1 MKQAIFDEQ
10 SPIGILK
17 GFSPLPEQL
26 EVDVIMPADDR
37 IYPRFGEFLL
47 IEVDQASALV
57 GRVSRVQAAGQL
69 MTEQGERYLADLA
82 GANQDM
88 PATVARQLL
97 RYTIKMQLLGK
108 LSLHSGSRFEFSVG
122 ERAFS
127 SMGRRV
133 RRPSREALNYLCN
146 VGLDEDPTAVP
157 LGELAYGQHVEASV
171 KIKISIDRLKG
182 RRSFVFARA
191 GYGKSNLIKSL
202 VSQLYATPP
211 EVGLLIIDPEGE
223 YAFPDVHGRLGLVN
237 VPGLEKRTS
246 VYSSRNIPSQY
257 RHCHKGDTFLDF
269 ADFPPQDI
277 VAGFIPAEKQDGIF
291 ANLLRGMD
299 WSNWKQLVT
308 LLDEQGYRAPDQAI
322 ATLLEYSPNP
332 RRDDVSLA
340 AIKNNLIPALNR
352 VHRPGSTLS
361 KNVIQELREHR
372 VVIIDTS
379 LMTGEDSLAITGILL
394 RRIFYNNVRHF
405 TDPAGQTV
413 RCLTLVE
420 EAQTMLGD
428 RNLDDRNIFVRWV
441 KEGRKFGL
449 GCILVTQQPGS
460 ISHQIISQ
468 GDNFFVLHLLN
479 RNDLEILQ
487 RHNAHYTDDILGF
500 IRNEPIQGNCYFWSA
515 PNQPYVLPV
524 RVASFESVARVTP
537 AQPSH
542 VVEETTDRQAV
553 PELATLVEEAIA
565 KNGKVWV
572 YPVGRIYGQ
581 TEPGHVAFSVDYL
594 YTAVLGYAERDRLV
608 SRSTVDRGAFG
619 DELRGVVSKRLS
631 ELGGRFGFAVLQ
643 GIKRPV
649 CVLSESNI
657 SLSGSKQL
665 QSETIDIDRAL

>member
-1 MKQAIFDEQ
+1 MKQAIFDDQ

-17 GFSPLPEQL
+17 GLSPLPEQL

-47 IEVDQASALV
+47 IEVDQATALV

-97 RYTIKMQLLGK
+97 RYTIRMQLLGK
-108 LSLHSGSRFEFSVG
+108 LSVDAASRFEFSVG

-127 SMGRRV
+127 SMGRTV

-146 VGLDEDPTAVP
+146 VGLDQDPTAAP
-157 LGELAYGQHVEASV
+157 LGEVAYGQHVEPNV

-191 GYGKSNLIKSL
+191 GYGKSNLIKYL
-202 VSQLYATPP
+202 VSQLYASPP
-211 EVGLLIIDPEGE
+211 EIGLLIIDPEGE
-223 YAFPDVHGRLGLVN
+223 YAFPDVHGRPGLVN
-237 VPGLEKRTS
+237 VPSLEKRTS
-246 VYSSRNIPSQY
+246 VYSNRKIPPQY
-257 RHCHKGDTFLDF
+257 KHSHKGDTFLDF
-269 ADFPPQDI
+269 ADFPPQDV
-277 VAGFIPAEKQDGIF
+277 VAGFIPSEKHDSVF

-299 WSNWKQLVT
+299 WSDWKQLVT
-308 LLDEQGYRAPDQAI
+308 LLNEQGYRAPDRSV
-322 ATLLEYSPNP
+322 ATLLGYAPK
-332 RRDDVSLA
+332 RDDVSLA
-340 AIKNNLIPALNR
+340 AIKNNLIPAMNR

-379 LMTGEDSLAITGILL
+379 LMPGEDGLAITGILL

-405 TDPAGQTV
+405 TDPTGQTV
-413 RCLTLVE
+413 RCLTLLE

-479 RNDLEILQ
+479 KTDLETLQ
-487 RHNAHYTDDILGF
+487 RHNAHYTNDILGF
-500 IRNEPIQGNCYFWSA
+500 IRNEPVQGNCYFWSA

-524 RVASFESVARVTP
+524 RVASFESVARVP
-537 AQPSH
+537 LAQPSH
-542 VVEETTDRQAV
+542 AAAETSDRQAV
-553 PELATLVEEAIA
+553 PEPVATLVEEAIT
-565 KNGKVWV
+565 KNAKVWV

-594 YTAVLGYAERDRLV
+594 YTAVLGNADRDRPV
-608 SRSTVDRGAFG
+608 SKAMADRGASG
-619 DELRGVVSKRLS
+619 DELRSLIYKQLR
-631 ELGGRFGFAVLQ
+631 ELGGRFGLAVLQ

-649 CVLSESNI
+649 CVLSESNV
-657 SLSGSKQL
+657 SLSGTKQL

>member
-10 SPIGILK
+10 PPIGILK

-26 EVDVIMPADDR
+26 EVDAIMPADDR

-47 IEVDQASALV
+47 IEVDEATALV

-88 PATVARQLL
+88 PSTVTRQLL

-108 LSLHSGSRFEFSVG
+108 LSVDSGSQFKFSVG

-133 RRPSREALNYLCN
+133 RHPSREALNYLCN
-146 VGLDEDPTAVP
+146 VGLDKDPTAAP
-157 LGELAYGQHVEASV
+157 LGELAYGQQVETSV

-191 GYGKSNLIKSL
+191 GYGKSNLIKYL
-202 VSQLYATPP
+202 ISQLYTTPP

-223 YAFPDVHGRLGLVN
+223 YAFPDVQGRLGLVN
-237 VPGLEKRTS
+237 VPGLEKRIS
-246 VYSSRNIPSQY
+246 VYSNRNILSQY
-257 RHCHKGDTFLDF
+257 RHCQKGDTFLDF

-277 VAGFIPAEKQDGIF
+277 VSGFIPVEKHDSVF
-291 ANLLRGMD
+291 ANLLRGLD
-299 WSNWKQLVT
+299 WNDWKELVT
-308 LLDEQGYRAPDQAI
+308 LLDKEGYRAPDLAL
-322 ATLLEYSPNP
+322 ATLLDY
-332 RRDDVSLA
+332 RHKKDDVSLA
-340 AIKNNLIPALNR
+340 AIKNNLIPAMNR
-352 VHRPGSTLS
+352 VHRPGSILS

-372 VVIIDTS
+372 IVIVDTS
-379 LMTGEDSLAITGILL
+379 LMPGEDSLAITGVLL
-394 RRIFYNNVRHF
+394 RRIFNNNVRHF
-405 TDPAGQTV
+405 TDPTGQSV
-413 RCLTLVE
+413 RCLTLLE

-479 RNDLEILQ
+479 KTDLEILQ

-500 IRNEPIQGNCYFWSA
+500 IRNEPIPGNCYFWSA

-524 RVASFESVARVTP
+524 RVASFDTVARKPP
-537 AQPSH
+537 AQPAPA
-542 VVEETTDRQAV
+542 VEEKTDRPTV
-553 PELATLVEEAIA
+553 HMLVATLVEEAIA
-565 KNGKVWV
+565 KNGKVWL
-572 YPVGRIYGQ
+572 YPVGRIHGYA
-581 TEPGHVAFSVDYL
+581 EPGHVAFSIDYL
-594 YTAVLGYAERDRLV
+594 NTAVLGNVDRERQI
-608 SRSTVDRGAFG
+608 SKSTTDRGASG
-619 DELRGVVSKRLS
+619 DELKSMVRKRL
-631 ELGGRFGFAVLQ
+631 EDLGGRFGFAVLQ

-649 CVLSESNI
+649 CALSESNAA
-657 SLSGSKQL
+657 LSGSKQL
-665 QSETIDIDRAL
+665 QVEIIDIDRAL

>member
-1 MKQAIFDEQ
+1 MKQAIFDEE

-26 EVDVIMPADDR
+26 EVDVIMPADER
-37 IYPRFGEFLL
+37 VYPRFGEFLL
-47 IEVDQASALV
+47 IEIDHSSALV

-108 LSLHSGSRFEFSVG
+108 LSLHAGVRFEFSVG
-122 ERAFS
+122 QREFS
-127 SMGRRV
+127 AMGRRV

-146 VGLDEDPTAVP
+146 VGLDEDPSAAP
-157 LGELAYGQHVEASV
+157 LGELAYGQHVETSV
-171 KIKISIDRLKG
+171 KIKISVNRLKG

-191 GYGKSNLIKSL
+191 GYGKSNLIKYL

-223 YAFPDVHGRLGLVN
+223 YAFPDVHGRFGLVN
-237 VPGLEKRTS
+237 VPGLEKRIS

-257 RHCHKGDTFLDF
+257 RHCQKGDTFLDF

-277 VAGFIPAEKQDGIF
+277 VAGFIPIEKQDSVF
-291 ANLLRGMD
+291 ANLLRAMD
-299 WSNWKQLVT
+299 WRDWRQLVT
-308 LLDEQGYRAPDQAI
+308 LLHEQGYRAPDQAM
-322 ATLLEYSPNP
+322 ATLLAYSP

-340 AIKNNLIPALNR
+340 AIKNNLIPAMNR

-379 LMTGEDSLAITGILL
+379 LITGEDSLAVTGILL

-413 RCLTLVE
+413 RCLTLLE

-479 RNDLEILQ
+479 RTDLEILQ

-524 RVASFESVARVTP
+524 RVASFETVARAAP
-537 AQPSH
+537 AETSH
-542 VVEETTDRQAV
+542 AADEAVDRQAV

-572 YPVGRIYGQ
+572 YPVGRIYGE
-581 TEPGHVAFSVDYL
+581 TEPGHIAFSVDYL
-594 YTAVLGYAERDRLV
+594 CTAVLGYAERDRLV
-608 SRSTVDRGAFG
+608 SRSMVDRGAFG
-619 DELRGVVSKRLS
+619 DELKSVVNKRLT

-657 SLSGSKQL
+657 LLSGSKQL
-665 QSETIDIDRAL
+665 QSETVDVDPAL